1 MPTVLICE
9 KEFLESLNGLRSSK
23 KMFHCLLW
31 PMLIGYAA
39 GMAVGICL
47 LFRPYSQ
54 TGNILAM
61 TGGTLLTAF
70 LAILLIRQIRTFG
83 GFERAAKAE
92 LAASSQDRRRFDVLI
107 YSDGFL
113 VRPTDGAPERFFP
126 YQEVLHLD
134 FGPENFCLRLQ
145 NELLRL
151 RIRQFEAGN
160 FAGVQGYLRAVLGNK
175 IAV

>member
-9 KEFLESLNGLRSSK
+9 KEFRENLHGLQSSIR
-23 KMFHCLLW
+23 MFHCLLW
-31 PMLIGYAA
+31 PMLVGYAA

-61 TGGTLLTAF
+61 IGGTLLTAF
-70 LAILLIRQIRTFG
+70 LAILLIRQIRIFG

-92 LAASSQDRRRFDVLI
+92 AAASAQDRSRFDVLI

-113 VRPTDGAPERFFP
+113 IRPADGATELFFP
-126 YQEVLHLD
+126 YQQVLRLD
-134 FGPENFCLRLQ
+134 FGPETFCLRLQ

-160 FAGVQGYLRAVLGNK
+160 FSGVQGYLRTVLGNK
-175 IAV
+175 VAV